1 MVGCVG
7 WLGGFYSVYFS
18 LHLDKP
24 DNLAGLPNYLKILKT
39 LEEQGEVEGDDGKEV
54 YHIHRRP
61 DELQL
66 ARTAGDSHEVLNGEE
81 ADGEVVDDPD
91 DLEEE
96 GELNHP
102 MLVRLQLVDGG
113 NDEGDSGDEHHRQRE
128 EGAKPF
134 HEKVL
139 QVQ

>member
-7 WLGGFYSVYFS
+7 WLGGFYSVCFS

-24 DNLAGLPNYLKILKT
+24 DDLAGLPNYLKILKT

-66 ARTAGDSHEVLNGEE
+66 ARTAGDSHEVLNGDLTKPEQFC
-81 ADGEVVDDPD
+81 EV
-91 DLEEE
+91 
-96 GELNHP
+96 GIS
-102 MLVRLQLVDGG
+102 Q
-113 NDEGDSGDEHHRQRE
+113 S
-128 EGAKPF
+128 F
-134 HEKVL
+134 HVPSVKVSVCCVL
-139 QVQ
+139 K